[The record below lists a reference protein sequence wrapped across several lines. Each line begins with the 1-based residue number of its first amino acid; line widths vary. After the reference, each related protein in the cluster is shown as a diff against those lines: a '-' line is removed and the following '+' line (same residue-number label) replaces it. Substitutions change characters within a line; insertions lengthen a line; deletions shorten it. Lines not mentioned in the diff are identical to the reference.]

1 MPTLLLILSLPVGAV
16 AYVVSANVLAGL
28 PLPEGLRNFLVLFAP
43 LLIAGLV
50 MLPFLIPWFD
60 RRAKADLAAYRSQTS
75 VGEAS
80 GETPAGQAPLRDGD
94 PQPPDENP
102 R

>member
-1 MPTLLLILSLPVGAV
+1 MPTILLILSFPAGAI

-50 MLPFLIPWFD
+50 MVPFLIPWFD
-60 RRAKADLAAYRSQTS
+60 RRAKADLAAYRRQAS
-75 VGEAS
+75 VAPGSGEA
-80 GETPAGQAPLRDGD
+80 PAGDPPPRDD
-94 PQPPDENP
+94 DTH
-102 R
+102 